1 MRFSRRRLLGV
12 GLGSA
17 VLPFVS
23 NNVHSQTYPTRYVRL
38 VVPFPPGG
46 GGDALARPLAN
57 RLSEMWGQQLVVE
70 NKPGAG
76 GNVGAQ
82 AVAQAAPDGY
92 TLLLGA
98 AFLAITPTL
107 YPSAGY
113 DPIRDLAPITLV
125 TTIPNLMMVPNSSP
139 AKSVREFIDYA
150 KANPGKVTFASTGIG
165 ASPHL
170 SGELLKHQAG
180 IDMTHIPY
188 RGAGPAMNDL
198 IPGRVDLMFSNLPGV
213 LPQVQSGT
221 VRGLAVTSATR
232 SQAFPE
238 IPTIGETLQGY
249 EVDILV
255 GFVRTGEDT
264 HRNYRQASRRHS
276 RGVTASI
283 RTAAFC
289 RGGCS
294 GQNVYSV
301 RTCGPI
307 DIRYQEVGADH
318 SRGEYQAGV
327 SMLIILSKMI
337 PTIEVGS
344 PSTKRAPE
352 ARFEYV

>member
-1 MRFSRRRLLGV
+1 MNFSRRRLIGV

-23 NNVHSQTYPTRYVRL
+23 GSVYSQTYPTRYVRL

-57 RLSEMWGQQLVVE
+57 RLSEMWGQQVVVE

-113 DPIRDLAPITLV
+113 DPIRDLAPTTLV

-139 AKSVREFIDYA
+139 AKSVKEFIDYA

-213 LPQVQSGT
+213 ISQVQSGT

-232 SQAFPE
+232 SEAFPE

-249 EVDILV
+249 EVEILV
-255 GFVRTGEDT
+255 GFVRTHEDT
-264 HRNYRQASRRHS
+264 CRDHRQASRRHNS
-276 RGVTASI
+276 GVTAPVGAGAVRRSWRPDQNLNSI
-283 RTAAFC
+283 RASGFV
-289 RGGCS
+289 GG
-294 GQNVYSV
+294 
-301 RTCGPI
+301 
-307 DIRYQEVGADH
+307 RYQKVGPHH
-318 SRGEYQAGV
+318 SRGEYQARMSAFDHHHRG
-327 SMLIILSKMI
+327 
-337 PTIEVGS
+337 
-344 PSTKRAPE
+344 
-352 ARFEYV
+352 